1 MKDFQGDKSLLD
13 KYNSYTENIKDS
25 YTGGKS
31 LCLCGSHGL
40 GKTMMMTNILK
51 VSCMKDYS
59 CLYTTLSDVVNVLT
73 SNVEDKFTARKE
85 LLTVDFLVIDE
96 FDPRFMGSDNAS
108 DLYART
114 LESVFRVRSQNKIP
128 TLMATNSPN
137 ILNAFSGQLKTSLS
151 SLFSEYL
158 ELVPVL
164 GQDFRSK

>member
-1 MKDFQGDKSLLD
+1 MKDFKGDKSLLE
-13 KYNSYTENIKDS
+13 KYNSYTENIKNS
-25 YTGGKS
+25 YLNGTS

-40 GKTMMMTNILK
+40 GKTMMLTNILK
-51 VSCMKDYS
+51 LASMKDYS

-85 LLTVDFLVIDE
+85 LLSVDFLVIDE

-151 SLFSEYL
+151 SLFSGYL